1 VRDRVRVG
9 LRDVV
14 ARPPDLGYLDG
25 RIRVLLRRKYGLA

>member
-1 VRDRVRVG
+1 VRDRVRVR

-14 ARPPDLGYLDG
+14 ARPLDLGYLDG